1 MDMHCANHPDD
12 RNSGGAAVINKPS
25 LDYHLSTTITEPHLQ
40 AIAVAAQFGHAVSKL
55 RKVLR
60 LTKSECL

>member
-40 AIAVAAQFGHAVSKL
+40 AIAVAAQFGHVV
-55 RKVLR
+55 RKNFV
-60 LTKSECL
+60 